1 MIRRMNRLKKSR
13 CKLCGHPGHPER
25 ARIEML
31 RLAGVGLDTL
41 AEQFGISRDSIF
53 RHMRDH
59 VTDAD
64 RAQYLADIPLQE
76 LLARAADEGVSL
88 LDFFKIVRATL
99 MRQFQ
104 LAASVNDQR
113 AVAALAGRL
122 NETLDL
128 IGKLTGEML
137 RLSPGTVVNNTAVFV
152 NSPIFTDLQSMLV
165 RKLAGHP
172 EALARV
178 VEGLQE
184 LEARVAPAPN
194 GATLID
200 AKPLE
205 HVHGG

>member
-1 MIRRMNRLKKSR
+1 MTARKLIKRRQCL
-13 CKLCGHPGHPER
+13 LCNHVER
-25 ARIEML
+25 SRIEML
-31 RLAGVGLDTL
+31 RLAGVGIEALL
-41 AEQFGISRDSIF
+41 AQFDGLSRDSIY

-59 VTDAD
+59 VTQDDKA
-64 RAQYLADIPLQE
+64 AYLADIPLQE

-128 IGKLTGEML
+128 IGRLTGEML
-137 RLSPGTVVNNTAVFV
+137 KLTPGTVVNNTAVFV
-152 NSPIFTDLQSMLV
+152 NSPIFIDLQSMLV

-184 LEARVAPAPN
+184 LEARVAPTPK

-200 AKPLE
+200 AMPLE
-205 HVHGG
+205 HAHGA

>member
-1 MIRRMNRLKKSR
+1 MTARKLIKRAK
-13 CKLCGHPGHPER
+13 CKVCWHPER

-31 RLAGVGLDTL
+31 RLAGVGVDTL
-41 AEQFGISRDSIF
+41 SAQFADISRDSIY

-59 VTDAD
+59 VTQDDKA
-64 RAQYLADIPLQE
+64 AYLADIPLKE

-165 RKLAGHP
+165 RSLRGYP

-184 LEARVAPAPN
+184 LEAKAGPAPDKR
-194 GATLID
+194 ATD
-200 AKPLE
+200 A
-205 HVHGG
+205 G

>member
-1 MIRRMNRLKKSR
+1 MI
-13 CKLCGHPGHPER
+13 
-25 ARIEML
+25 
-31 RLAGVGLDTL
+31 RLAGAGLDSI
-41 AEQFGISRDSIF
+41 AEQFGISRDSIW

-59 VTDAD
+59 VSPEDKA
-64 RAQYLADIPLQE
+64 AYLADIPLQE
-76 LLARAADEGVSL
+76 MLARAADEGVSL

-99 MRQFQ
+99 MKQFQ

-165 RKLAGHP
+165 RKLEGHP

-178 VEGLQE
+178 VEGLLE
-184 LEARVAPAPN
+184 LEAKVAHAPK

-200 AKPLE
+200 ARPLE
-205 HVHGG
+205 DAHVPA